1 MSHVYSVE
9 WLVLDEADK
18 LFEDGE
24 LGFRDQVAQIY
35 SSCDHPNIRRALF
48 SATLAS
54 GVEEFSHTHFDN
66 PVRVIIGL
74 PWVWSANITLVKLL
88 LFLLP
93 RLLTQ
98 YFMFVD

>member
-1 MSHVYSVE
+1 MPTSVISPHDVLYMYSVE

-18 LFEDGE
+18 LFEDGD

-35 SSCDHPNIRRALF
+35 SSCDHPNVRHALF

-54 GVEEFSHTHFDN
+54 GVEEFSHAHFDN

-74 PWVWSANITLVKLL
+74 P
-88 LFLLP
+88 
-93 RLLTQ
+93 
-98 YFMFVD
+98 